1 VACRTGCVTKDHA
14 SYSECLR
21 GAGVKIAY
29 CNSAGGQDATK
40 QKRWDKELDLY
51 REARAAGVQP
61 AGTKTSQIRKAMEVS
76 EKAGSAF
83 DASTNTFSNGAHYS
97 PKTDTVV
104 KF

>member
-1 VACRTGCVTKDHA
+1 MTKDHS
-14 SYSECLR
+14 SYGECLR
-21 GAGVKIAY
+21 SAGTKVAY
-29 CNSAGGQDATK
+29 SNSAGGWDATT
-40 QKRWDKELDLY
+40 QKKWDKELALY

-61 AGTKTSQIRKAMEVS
+61 AGTTTKQIRAAMEVS

-83 DASTNTFSNGAHYS
+83 DASTNTFANGAHYS